1 MSKKL
6 ATRRRGMRRRIAHLL
21 EAAAAYLVFGAIV
34 LLPVDAAS
42 AFGGWVGRTLG
53 PRLGISKRAA
63 RNLARA
69 MPEKSPAEIAAT
81 ISGMWDNLA
90 RTVAEAPH
98 VHKFWDPRFPDNEAA
113 IREAIA
119 KLRESGQNTFI
130 AGPRLE
136 VTGLEYIDHLLARRG
151 AALFFSAHL
160 GNWEVLPCWAAHIG
174 IPISVV
180 FRMPNNPYIAP
191 LVARLRGNHGPLLP
205 KGLKGALASVK
216 VLEAGGRLGMLM
228 DQKQN
233 RGVAVPFFGRPA
245 MTATAIAKLALR
257 FDCPIYGA
265 WAQRLGGARFRIHF
279 APPVEITKSG
289 SEDAD
294 IMTILTRINNML
306 EEWIRVQPDQWTWM
320 HRRWPD

>member
-1 MSKKL
+1 MGS
-6 ATRRRGMRRRIAHLL
+6 RRARRRILHLL
-21 EAAAAYLVFGAIV
+21 EAAAAYLVYGAIV

-42 AFGGWVGRTLG
+42 AFGGWVGRSLG

-69 MPEKSPAEIAAT
+69 MPEKSPEEIAAAMR
-81 ISGMWDNLA
+81 GMWDNLA

-98 VHKFWDPRFPDNEAA
+98 VHKFWDSRFPDNEVA
-113 IREAIA
+113 IRAAIA

-136 VTGLEYIDHLLARRG
+136 IVGLENIDHLLARRG

-160 GNWEVLPCWAAHIG
+160 GNWEVLPCWAARIG

-180 FRMPNNPYIAP
+180 FRTPNNPYIAP

-205 KGLKGALASVK
+205 KGLEGALASVK
-216 VLEAGGRLGMLM
+216 VMEAGGRLGMLM

-233 RGVAVPFFGRPA
+233 RGLAVPFFGRPA
-245 MTATAIAKLALR
+245 MTAPAIAKLALR

-279 APPVEITKSG
+279 APPVEITRSG
-289 SEDAD
+289 DDDAD
-294 IMTILTRINNML
+294 IMAILTRINRL
-306 EEWIRVQPDQWTWM
+306 IEGWIREQPDQWTWM
-320 HRRWPD
+320 HRRWRD

>member
-1 MSKKL
+1 
-6 ATRRRGMRRRIAHLL
+6 MRRRILHLL
-21 EAAAAYLVFGAIV
+21 EAGAAYLIYGSIV

-42 AFGGWVGRTLG
+42 GLGGWVGRKVG

-63 RNLARA
+63 RHLARA
-69 MPEKSPAEIAAT
+69 MPEKSPEEIAAA

-98 VHKFWDPRFPDNEAA
+98 VHKFWDSRFPEDEAS
-113 IREAIA
+113 IRAAIA
-119 KLRESGQNTFI
+119 KLRESGESTFI
-130 AGPRLE
+130 ASPRLE
-136 VTGLEYIDHLLARRG
+136 IVGLETVDHLLAHRG

-160 GNWEVLPCWAAHIG
+160 GNWEVLPAWAARIG

-205 KGLKGALASVK
+205 KGLQGAMASIK

-245 MTATAIAKLALR
+245 MTAPTIAKLALR
-257 FDCPIYGA
+257 YDCPIYGA

-279 APPVEITKSG
+279 ASPVEVKRTG
-289 SEDAD
+289 NEDAD
-294 IMTILTRINNML
+294 IMAILTRINRMI
-306 EEWIRVQPDQWTWM
+306 EEWIREQPDQWTWM
-320 HRRWPD
+320 HRRWRD